1 MLYTVTVL
9 YIISHGAPCEMK
21 LKGDG
26 WVAATAAA
34 VAAAAAHAT
43 QVLHMTL
50 LRTLPLLE
58 QLSPTSSLTD
68 FLWLLNRP
76 FRPPNLRIRTPWGV
90 PRCDMQVLD
99 DGESSGQ
106 LKHVTGY
113 PY

>member
-1 MLYTVTVL
+1 MLYTMTVL
-9 YIISHGAPCEMK
+9 YSISHGAPCEMK

-34 VAAAAAHAT
+34 VAAAAAAHAT

-68 FLWLLNRP
+68 FL
-76 FRPPNLRIRTPWGV
+76 
-90 PRCDMQVLD
+90 
-99 DGESSGQ
+99 
-106 LKHVTGY
+106 
-113 PY
+113 